1 MFFFYQKLLERGQK
15 LNDIEL
21 ASKQMADRA
30 EEFSSL
36 THKVMLKQKEKA
48 EWWPFTSK
56 KS

>member
-1 MFFFYQKLLERGQK
+1 MSE
-15 LNDIEL
+15 
-21 ASKQMADRA
+21 SA
-30 EEFSSL
+30 EQFATL